1 MCACRRFAAL
11 VLIGLASWAGAQ
23 PVTIPQPAGTAATG
37 TSPGAVSPPS
47 PGHSPDP
54 TVRESVDKL
63 GPGELQKILS
73 EIKSRYVDP
82 QALGNQELSEA
93 TLEGLLSR
101 LGPGVSLEIPGAG
114 PAPAPDRPFRSEIL
128 LGRFGYIRLGG
139 INPQA
144 LSKLDAALKDF
155 RTRSLNGMVLD
166 LRTVPPGDDYAP
178 ASEIVARFVPPDTEA
193 FLSIQAKTQQERA
206 FKTTGEPLWT
216 GPLTVLINHDVAGT
230 GEALAVALK
239 KYARALLIGE
249 RTRGQTVRYD
259 RVPVAQNLV
268 LRIAV
273 TEIKVPGM
281 PAIFPN
287 GVVPDLEVKLPA
299 PQQDTILTATDNASS
314 LPFITEDERPR
325 TNEAALVA
333 GKNPDLDAYEEQQ
346 ANKGKPAKLKDT
358 PLQRGLD
365 FLTTIAFYRNG

>member
-1 MCACRRFAAL
+1 MRACRRFAAL

-23 PVTIPQPAGTAATG
+23 PVTIPQPAGTAAAV
-37 TSPGAVSPPS
+37 TSPGVISQPG
-47 PGHSPDP
+47 PGHSPAP
-54 TVRESVDKL
+54 AVRESVDKL
-63 GPGELQKILS
+63 GPGELQQILS

-101 LGPGVSLEIPGAG
+101 LGPGISLEASGAG
-114 PAPAPDRPFRSEIL
+114 PVPAPDRPFRSEIL

-139 INPQA
+139 TNPQT
-144 LSKLDAALKDF
+144 LSKLDATLKDF
-155 RTRSLNGMVLD
+155 RTRSLNGVVLD
-166 LRTVPPGDDYAP
+166 LRTVPPGDDYGQ
-178 ASEIVARFVPPDTEA
+178 ASEIAARFVPPDTEA
-193 FLSIQAKTQQERA
+193 FRSIQAKTQEERA
-206 FKTTGEPLWT
+206 FKTAGEPLYT
-216 GPLTVLINHDVAGT
+216 GPLTVLINHDVAGP

-249 RTRGQTVRYD
+249 RTGGRTVLYD
-259 RVPVAQNLV
+259 RVPVGQNLA
-268 LRIAV
+268 LKIAV

-281 PAIFPN
+281 PDIFPN

-299 PQQDTILTATDNASS
+299 AQQNAILTATDNASS
-314 LPFITEDERPR
+314 LPFVTEDERPR

-346 ANKGKPAKLKDT
+346 ANKGKPLKLKDT

>member
-1 MCACRRFAAL
+1 MRGCRRFAAL
-11 VLIGLASWAGAQ
+11 VIFGLASWAGAQ
-23 PVTIPQPAGTAATG
+23 PVPTPQPAGAAAT
-37 TSPGAVSPPS
+37 PAPAAVPQPS
-47 PGHSPDP
+47 PGSSPAP
-54 TVRESVDKL
+54 VQESVDKL
-63 GPGELQKILS
+63 GPGELQQILS
-73 EIKSRYVDP
+73 EIKSRYVDQ
-82 QALGNQELSEA
+82 QALSNQELSEA

-101 LGPGVSLEIPGAG
+101 LGPGVALETPGTV
-114 PAPAPDRPFRSEIL
+114 PVPVPERPFRSEIL

-155 RTRSLNGMVLD
+155 RTRNLNSLVLD
-166 LRTVPPGDDYAP
+166 LRTVPPGDDYAQ
-178 ASEIVARFVPPDTEA
+178 ASEVAARFVPRNTEA
-193 FLSIQAKTQQERA
+193 FRSIQAKTPEEHA
-206 FKTTGEPLWT
+206 FQTEDEPLYN
-216 GPLTVLINHDVAGT
+216 GPLAVLINHDITGA
-230 GEALAVALK
+230 GEALALALK

-249 RTRGQTVRYD
+249 RTHGRTVLYD
-259 RVPVAQNLV
+259 RVPVGQNLV

-273 TEIKVPGM
+273 SEIKVPGM
-281 PAIFPN
+281 PDIFPN

-299 PQQDTILTATDNASS
+299 AQQNTILTATDSASS

-346 ANKGKPAKLKDT
+346 ANKGKPPKLKDT

-365 FLTTIAFYRNG
+365 FLTAIAFYRSG